1 MDSTEIMICF
11 FFFQN
16 YLLFNYIITKIVDR
30 KIEYQLNNE
39 IFLDNDNLIE
49 NKMKQMV
56 KKKNSQLTQYIR
68 IKLK

>member
-1 MDSTEIMICF
+1 MF

>member
-1 MDSTEIMICF
+1 MIC

-56 KKKNSQLTQYIR
+56 KKKKFSINSIYKDKIE
-68 IKLK
+68 IN

>member
-1 MDSTEIMICF
+1 MIC

>member
-1 MDSTEIMICF
+1 MDSTEIMIC

>member
-11 FFFQN
+11 FFQN
-16 YLLFNYIITKIVDR
+16 YFLFSYIITKIVDR

-49 NKMKQMV
+49 SKMKPMV
-56 KKKNSQLTQYIR
+56 KKKNLN
-68 IKLK
+68 

>member
-1 MDSTEIMICF
+1 MF

-56 KKKNSQLTQYIR
+56 KKKFSINSIYKDKIE
-68 IKLK
+68 IN